1 MAKTLVI
8 VESPAKIKTLKK
20 FLGPQ
25 YLVESSVGHV
35 RDLPQRGFGIDPE
48 NDFEPEY
55 EILPDKERVIQ
66 TLVNAAK
73 QVDEVYLCPDPDRE
87 GEAIAW
93 HIAQILPKGT
103 VIKRA
108 AFHSLT
114 KDEVLRAIN
123 EPMEINY
130 AMVDAQQ
137 ARRLLDRIVG
147 YKISPLLARRVQG
160 GRRAGGS
167 LSAGRVQSVA
177 LKLVI
182 DREKEIEAF
191 NPVEYWT
198 LTGKM
203 LKSEDNATFQAQL
216 HTVDGRRIDKEAVEG
231 KDLQLID
238 NEKTAMGLKERMEK
252 GSYTITRVEKKE
264 KRRNPVAPFITST
277 MQQEASRHHG
287 FNASRTMSIA
297 QGLYEGIDLGTE
309 GPEGLITYMRTDSVR
324 AAPEAVT
331 AVRGCIE
338 AAYGKENLSA
348 RPRIFSSKKSA
359 QDAHECIRPTNFDHP
374 PEKVKPFLTRDQ
386 FLLYTLVWRRFLA
399 SQMAP
404 AVYDTVSADVSSDDG
419 LMLRSSGS
427 ILKFRGF
434 LTIYHEKKDEEDK
447 EDGDNLLPP
456 LEEGMKPS
464 LTEVGVEQSFTR
476 PPPRFSEASLV
487 RELEKCGIGRPS
499 TYATIMNKIQSRDY
513 TVREKGRLVPTEL
526 GRVCADLLEASF
538 PQIMNVDFTAHM
550 EDDLEAIAGNQKNW
564 KEVIREFWGPFMATV
579 EEAEKSAF
587 VPRVETDL
595 PCPKCEKKLQKIWAR
610 GKYFYGCSGYPDCD
624 YSAPIQ
630 EISFDKE
637 DYAPDFDWEQA
648 CPTCSK
654 EMKVRHGRYGAFL
667 GCTDYPECKGTVNV
681 PRKGEEIPSAD
692 EMPMCPAID
701 CPGKLTARR
710 SRYGKIFFSCSTY
723 PDCDVIVN
731 DLDDVATKYAD
742 HPRTPYVKKTKKKGA
757 KAAPKKKKKATA
769 PKKPRKTTPRE
780 LSPEMAAIV
789 GASEMTRGD
798 VMKGLWAYIKKNG
811 CQDPNNGR
819 IIVPDAKLTALFGS
833 SDPIDMFKLAGLVSK
848 HLK

>member
-1 MAKTLVI
+1 MAKALII
-8 VESPAKIKTLKK
+8 VESPAKIKTLRK

-25 YLVESSVGHV
+25 YVFESSLGHV
-35 RDLPQRGFGIDPE
+35 RDLPQRGFGIDTE
-48 NDFEPEY
+48 NDFEPQY
-55 EILPDKERVIQ
+55 ETLPEKEKVIQ
-66 TLVNAAK
+66 KLVQAAK
-73 QVDEVYLCPDPDRE
+73 GVDEVYLCPDPDRE

-103 VIKRA
+103 KIKRA
-108 AFHSLT
+108 AFHSIT
-114 KDEVLRAIN
+114 KDEVQRALN

-147 YKISPLLARRVQG
+147 YKISPILARRVQG

-177 LKLVI
+177 LKLVV

-198 LTGKM
+198 LTAEMAK
-203 LKSEDNATFQAQL
+203 KEDGATFPAIL
-216 HTVDGRRIDKEAVEG
+216 REVDGKRIEKELVEG
-231 KDLQLID
+231 KVVQLVGDEQTARHLQQ
-238 NEKTAMGLKERMEK
+238 RMES
-252 GSYTITRVEKKE
+252 GNYSVTRVERKE

-287 FNASRTMSIA
+287 FNASRTMSVA
-297 QGLYEGIDLGTE
+297 QGLYEGIDLGSD

-324 AAPEAVT
+324 SAPEAVA
-331 AVRGCIE
+331 AVRAFIE
-338 AAYGKENLSA
+338 GTYGKENLSS
-348 RPRIFSSKKSA
+348 RPRVFSSKKSA
-359 QDAHECIRPTNFDHP
+359 QDAHECVRPTNFDHP

-386 FLLYTLVWRRFLA
+386 FLLYSLIWKRFLA

-404 AVYDTVSADVSSDDG
+404 AVYDTVSADVTSDNG
-419 LMLRSSGS
+419 LLLRSTGS

-434 LTIYHEKKDEEDK
+434 LTIYHERKDEGETEDS
-447 EDGDNLLPP
+447 DTFLPP
-456 LEEGMKPS
+456 LEEGMATDLKK
-464 LTEVGVEQSFTR
+464 LDVEQSFTR
-476 PPPRFSEASLV
+476 PPPRYSEASLV

-499 TYATIMNKIQSRDY
+499 TYATIMTKIQSRDY
-513 TVREKGRLVPTEL
+513 TVREKGRLIPTEL
-526 GRVCADLLEASF
+526 GRICAEMLEAHF
-538 PQIMNVDFTAHM
+538 PQVMDINFTAHM
-550 EDDLEAIAGNQKNW
+550 EDDLEAIAADRKEW
-564 KEVIREFWGPFMATV
+564 KTVIREFWSPFIETV
-579 EEAEKSAF
+579 KEAEKSAF

-595 PCPKCEKKLQKIWAR
+595 PCPKCGKHLQKIWAR
-610 GKYFYGCSGYPDCD
+610 GKYFYGCLGYPDCD

-630 EISFDKE
+630 EVAFDRSE
-637 DYAPDFDWEQA
+637 YDPDFDWEQA
-648 CPTCSK
+648 CPECGK

-667 GCTDYPECKGTVNV
+667 GCTDYPDCKGTVNI
-681 PRKGEEIPSAD
+681 PKKGEDIPSAD
-692 EMPMCPAID
+692 QMPACPAIG
-701 CPGKLTARR
+701 CPGKISARR

-731 DLDDVATKYAD
+731 KLEDLPVKYAD
-742 HPRTPYVKKTKKKGA
+742 HPRTPYEKKTRKKGAKTTKTKKKA
-757 KAAPKKKKKATA
+757 A

-780 LSPEMAAIV
+780 LSPELAAIV

-798 VMKGLWAYIKKNG
+798 VMKQLWAYIKKNN

-819 IIVPDAKLTALFGS
+819 IIMPDAKLAALFGS
-833 SDPIDMFKLAGLVSK
+833 SEPIDMFKLAGLISK